1 MIDQAGNETIKAEE
15 IVLFLNR
22 SNFDIYL
29 DHWNEQS
36 LYFGNYGN
44 QLMDIDKLFGSEKFK
59 NQISQA
65 GEGESHFYP
74 KFGSL

>member
-1 MIDQAGNETIKAEE
+1 MYVCMTYFMSNETH
-15 IVLFLNR
+15 R

-44 QLMDIDKLFGSEKFK
+44 QLMDIDKMFGSEKFK
-59 NQISQA
+59 NQITAA
-65 GEGESHFYP
+65 GRVV
-74 KFGSL
+74 L

>member
-1 MIDQAGNETIKAEE
+1 VTRKRRAWVYVWRIH
-15 IVLFLNR
+15 R

-44 QLMDIDKLFGSEKFK
+44 QLMDIDKMFSSEKFK
-59 NQISQA
+59 NQITAA
-65 GEGESHFYP
+65 GTVDWGRWQ
-74 KFGSL
+74 GRLG